1 MTDGQEEK
9 ESEKRR
15 VLTAVVEQFVAHA
28 GHRADD
34 LRQFARL
41 AGDLLALVDDEAAAA
56 VAEPL
61 CRHPETPRS
70 LILRL
75 LERGGAP
82 ARIALRTA
90 AATPQNL
97 LHAFVERGSI
107 EMAVAV
113 AGRADLSR
121 ELVARLLARSDPRI
135 LQALAANPELRLDP
149 PTLKLLTEAARDDF
163 TVARELLGR
172 DAPGGVSEA
181 LFLFATREERA
192 AILLAACRTAMLA
205 GGGEAAPRQDD
216 LAQELEALAIA
227 EDREGLVAALAAA
240 LDARKDRVRA
250 MLLDEGGEPLALA
263 LSSLGLPIE
272 RATRILLA
280 VRQPYSFDVAR
291 LRALRDLIAAT
302 PHRAAASIVA
312 AMTGVARQERTAARR
327 AQTQDEPISQAGAWR
342 KAAPRAGAATP
353 ARKNEGLGKTA

>member
-1 MTDGQEEK
+1 MTEGREEK
-9 ESEKRR
+9 EAEKRR
-15 VLTAVVEQFVAHA
+15 VLTAVVGQFIAHA
-28 GHRADD
+28 GHRDDD

-41 AGDLLALVDDEAAAA
+41 VGDLLTLVDDEVAAA

-70 LILRL
+70 LVLRL

-90 AATPQNL
+90 AVTPQNL

-121 ELVARLLARSDPRI
+121 DLVARLLARGDPRI

-163 TVARELLGR
+163 TVARELIGR
-172 DAPGGVSEA
+172 DPPGGVSEA

-192 AILLAACRTAMLA
+192 AILLTACRAAMLA
-205 GGGEAAPRQDD
+205 GGGETAPRQDE

-227 EDREGLVAALAAA
+227 EDREWLVAALAAA
-240 LDARKDRVRA
+240 LEARKDRVRA

-263 LSSLGLPIE
+263 LASLGLPIE

-280 VRQPYSFDVAR
+280 IRQPYSFDVAR
-291 LRALRDLIAAT
+291 MRSLRDLIAAT
-302 PHRAAASIVA
+302 PYRAAASIVA
-312 AMTGVARQERTAARR
+312 AMTGARQERAATRR
-327 AQTQDEPISQAGAWR
+327 GQAQDEPLSQAGTWR
-342 KAAPRAGAATP
+342 KAAPRVSALTP
-353 ARKNEGLGKTA
+353 AKKNALGRTA

>member
-1 MTDGQEEK
+1 MTEGREEK
-9 ESEKRR
+9 EAEKRR
-15 VLTAVVEQFVAHA
+15 VLTAVVGQFIAHA
-28 GHRADD
+28 GHRDDD

-41 AGDLLALVDDEAAAA
+41 VGDLLTLVDDEVAAA

-70 LILRL
+70 LVLRL
-75 LERGGAP
+75 LERGGPP

-90 AATPQNL
+90 AVTPRNL

-121 ELVARLLARSDPRI
+121 DLVARLLARGDPRI

-163 TVARELLGR
+163 TVARELIGR
-172 DAPGGVSEA
+172 DPPGGVSEA

-192 AILLAACRTAMLA
+192 AILLTACRAAMLA
-205 GGGEAAPRQDD
+205 GGAETAPRQDE

-227 EDREGLVAALAAA
+227 EDREWLVAALAAA
-240 LDARKDRVRA
+240 LEARKDRVRA

-263 LSSLGLPIE
+263 LASLGLPIE

-291 LRALRDLIAAT
+291 MRALRDLIAAT
-302 PHRAAASIVA
+302 PYRAAASIVA
-312 AMTGVARQERTAARR
+312 AMTGVARQERAAMRR
-327 AQTQDEPISQAGAWR
+327 GQAQDESLSQAGTWR
-342 KAAPRAGAATP
+342 KAAPRVSALTP
-353 ARKNEGLGKTA
+353 AKKNALGKTA

>member
-1 MTDGQEEK
+1 MTDGRDEK
-9 ESEKRR
+9 EAEKRR
-15 VLTAVVEQFVAHA
+15 VLAAVVEQFVART
-28 GHRADD
+28 GHRADE

-41 AGDLLALVDDEAAAA
+41 ACGLLALVDDEVAAG

-70 LILRL
+70 LVLRL

-90 AATPQNL
+90 AVTPQNL

-121 ELVARLLARSDPRI
+121 DLVTRLLARGDPRI

-149 PTLKLLTEAARDDF
+149 PTLKLLTEAARDDLI
-163 TVARELLGR
+163 VARELIGR
-172 DAPGGVSEA
+172 DPPGGVSEA

-192 AILLAACRTAMLA
+192 AILLSACRAAMLA
-205 GGGEAAPRQDD
+205 GGGEAAPRRDD
-216 LAQELEALAIA
+216 LAQELEALAVA
-227 EDREGLVAALAAA
+227 EDREWLVAALAAA
-240 LDARKDRVRA
+240 LEARKDRVRA
-250 MLLDEGGEPLALA
+250 VLLDENGEPLALA
-263 LSSLGLPIE
+263 LASLGLPIE

-280 VRQPYSFDVAR
+280 LRRPYSFDVAR
-291 LRALRDLIAAT
+291 MRALRDLIAAT

-312 AMTGVARQERTAARR
+312 AMTGARQERVASRR
-327 AQTQDEPISQAGAWR
+327 APTQDEPMSQVGAWR
-342 KAAPRAGAATP
+342 RAAPRVGAP
-353 ARKNEGLGKTA
+353 APAKKNDLFGKTG

>member
-1 MTDGQEEK
+1 MTEGREEK
-9 ESEKRR
+9 EAEKRR
-15 VLTAVVEQFVAHA
+15 VLTAVVGQFIAHA
-28 GHRADD
+28 GHRDDD

-41 AGDLLALVDDEAAAA
+41 VGDLLTLVDDEVAAT

-70 LILRL
+70 LVLRL
-75 LERGGAP
+75 LERGGPP

-90 AATPQNL
+90 AVTPRNL

-121 ELVARLLARSDPRI
+121 DLVARLLARGDPRI

-163 TVARELLGR
+163 TVARELIGR
-172 DAPGGVSEA
+172 DPPGGVSEA

-192 AILLAACRTAMLA
+192 AILLTACRAAMLA
-205 GGGEAAPRQDD
+205 GGAETAPRQDE

-227 EDREGLVAALAAA
+227 EDREWLVAALAAA
-240 LDARKDRVRA
+240 LEARKDRVRA

-263 LSSLGLPIE
+263 LASLGLPIE

-280 VRQPYSFDVAR
+280 IRQPYSFDVAR
-291 LRALRDLIAAT
+291 MRALRDLIAAT
-302 PHRAAASIVA
+302 PYRAAASIVA
-312 AMTGVARQERTAARR
+312 AMTGVARQERAATRR
-327 AQTQDEPISQAGAWR
+327 GQAQDEPLSQAGIWR
-342 KAAPRAGAATP
+342 KAAPRVGALTP
-353 ARKNEGLGKTA
+353 AKKNALGKTA

>member
-1 MTDGQEEK
+1 MTDGRKEK
-9 ESEKRR
+9 VAEKPK
-15 VLTAVVEQFVAHA
+15 LLAAVVEHFVARA
-28 GHRADD
+28 DHRAED

-41 AGDLLALVDDEAAAA
+41 AGDLLAFVDDEVAAA

-70 LILRL
+70 LVLRL

-113 AGRADLSR
+113 AGRSDLSR
-121 ELVARLLARSDPRI
+121 DLVARLLARGDSRV

-163 TVARELLGR
+163 VVARELLGR
-172 DAPGGVSEA
+172 ESPGGPRET

-192 AILLAACRTAMLA
+192 AILLAACRAAMLA
-205 GGGEAAPRQDD
+205 GGGEAPPRRDD

-240 LDARKDRVRA
+240 FETRKDRVRA
-250 MLLDEGGEPLALA
+250 ILTDEGGEPLALA
-263 LSSLGLPIE
+263 LASLGLPLE
-272 RATRILLA
+272 RASRILLA
-280 VRQPYSFDVAR
+280 IRQPYSFDVAR
-291 LRALRDLIAAT
+291 IRALRDLIAST

-312 AMTGVARQERTAARR
+312 AMTGAARQDRAASRR
-327 AQTQDEPISQAGAWR
+327 ALAQDDQAGAWR
-342 KAAPRAGAATP
+342 KAAPRASAP
-353 ARKNEGLGKTA
+353 ALAKKSESLAKTG